1 MNYNNSNY
9 YANNPKISNNYKNYK
24 NYPNLF
30 LVVFK
35 RPVHDI
41 VLYNRSVYSPFS
53 VYRNNIDMYTRLNL
67 AKNEIF
73 KLKNEIE
80 YIHDEYHKYI
90 GNLCLGD
97 DIEYDGSDVSLLNQE
112 YLLFRHSDIEKL
124 RNGHAV
130 DQQRVDKASRGF
142 YLVMF
147 NTLNH
152 KEKLLVYNYI
162 NYNDMF
168 LDSLINY
175 LIINNK
181 KLNRGIEPRFVDEYI
196 IFIENTL
203 SNVPDFRDESLNL
216 KDGSKGMFDFFR
228 DIIGTIH
235 TRSIENLVD
244 LLVLSY
250 ERDFGKFIEYLDFRG
265 GKEYIKY
272 YKSINNQDFSKLNI
286 YNKCIFFVSDI
297 TKLKALLE
305 EKGFTCNQGPQQF
318 RGQINSMFSALSIID
333 KQFRDS
339 MYNHV
344 SFHHKIIYGYSM
356 PKSKFSFKNVH
367 INLGSSRFFSSS
379 FKNKAN

>member
-1 MNYNNSNY
+1 M
-9 YANNPKISNNYKNYK
+9 
-24 NYPNLF
+24 
-30 LVVFK
+30 
-35 RPVHDI
+35 
-41 VLYNRSVYSPFS
+41 
-53 VYRNNIDMYTRLNL
+53 
-67 AKNEIF
+67 
-73 KLKNEIE
+73 
-80 YIHDEYHKYI
+80 
-90 GNLCLGD
+90 
-97 DIEYDGSDVSLLNQE
+97 
-112 YLLFRHSDIEKL
+112 
-124 RNGHAV
+124 
-130 DQQRVDKASRGF
+130 
-142 YLVMF
+142 
-147 NTLNH
+147 
-152 KEKLLVYNYI
+152 
-162 NYNDMF
+162 
-168 LDSLINY
+168 
-175 LIINNK
+175 
-181 KLNRGIEPRFVDEYI
+181 
-196 IFIENTL
+196 
-203 SNVPDFRDESLNL
+203 
-216 KDGSKGMFDFFR
+216 
-228 DIIGTIH
+228 
-235 TRSIENLVD
+235 D